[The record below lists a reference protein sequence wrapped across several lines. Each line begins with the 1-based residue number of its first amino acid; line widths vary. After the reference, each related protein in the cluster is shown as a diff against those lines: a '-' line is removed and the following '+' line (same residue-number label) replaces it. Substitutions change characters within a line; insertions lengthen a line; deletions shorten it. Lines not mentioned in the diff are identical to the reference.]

1 MANRV
6 DIDIY
11 ANDKTGG
18 TLNNIEGKF
27 SDLEGGFQALTGI
40 SLTTAGVI
48 TAIGGGISAAVDYTK
63 DAIEETVKYGDQVAT
78 LSRITGTSLED
89 TSRLIQVAQ
98 NMGIEYKDLATG
110 LGNATKKGVDV
121 SIENLL
127 LLADE
132 YKELETP
139 IARAQWLT
147 ENFGA
152 AGRDLEPIFAAATE
166 SIVADMEEVSDAMV
180 WDAEKQE
187 SVDAY
192 AAAIGEFDSA
202 MGGLKITIATELLPT
217 LTTFFTE
224 LNKIIGKFEEFD
236 AKWRIFYASVTTMG
250 GLTLWNAD
258 RKENFIV
265 PELKFAEDLS
275 TYEAYRNY
283 VSEILELAN
292 LTADGYGAIRTR
304 TGEAI
309 DGVVILTEEEWNA
322 QRAAEAIGDEIDD
335 IPDAST
341 KTINVDASFTG
352 AAREAI
358 GLLGGG
364 RGGFNLGG
372 GITQEARAVGGAVAP
387 NVPYLVGENG
397 PEIFKP
403 NAAGSIIPNGQISDY
418 SGGGEVDYDRMA
430 RAFIEALERSSL
442 VR

>member
-48 TAIGGGISAAVDYTK
+48 AAIGGGISAAVDYTK

-192 AAAIGEFDSA
+192 KQGMAEVKSAFEEVKIEVGTNFLPVIQTVLNLMNDKEGWRSEGYKRMLGDVKTESWAAIGV
-202 MGGLKITIATELLPT
+202 LKELWGWLQLIATGPSGGKPVSAAALGIGGVAPKPKFD
-217 LTTFFTE
+217 TT
-224 LNKIIGKFEEFD
+224 
-236 AKWRIFYASVTTMG
+236 
-250 GLTLWNAD
+250 
-258 RKENFIV
+258 
-265 PELKFAEDLS
+265 
-275 TYEAYRNY
+275 
-283 VSEILELAN
+283 
-292 LTADGYGAIRTR
+292 
-304 TGEAI
+304 
-309 DGVVILTEEEWNA
+309 
-322 QRAAEAIGDEIDD
+322 
-335 IPDAST
+335 
-341 KTINVDASFTG
+341 
-352 AAREAI
+352 
-358 GLLGGG
+358 GGG
-364 RGGFNLGG
+364 RGGFNLGQG
-372 GITQEARAVGGAVAP
+372 SRNPYIGLPGNSRAVGGAVAP

>member
-1 MANRV
+1 MANTV
-6 DIDIY
+6 EIDVI
-11 ANDKTGG
+11 ANDKTKGA
-18 TLNNIEGKF
+18 LSKISKEF
-27 SDLEGGFQALTGI
+27 SDLTGM
-40 SLTTAGVI
+40 SLGTA
-48 TAIGGGISAAVDYTK
+48 TAIGVVSSAVSGFIKYTK
-63 DAIEETVKYGDQVAT
+63 QAVEDTIKYNSEMDSLSRTLGLQIEETSRLVEISSLALITQKDFTSALEAGKKNGIDITIEGLKT
-78 LSRITGTSLED
+78 LS
-89 TSRLIQVAQ
+89 
-98 NMGIEYKDLATG
+98 
-110 LGNATKKGVDV
+110 
-121 SIENLL
+121 
-127 LLADE
+127 DE
-132 YKELETP
+132 YLALEGSVERNTF
-139 IARAQWLT
+139 LV
-147 ENFGA
+147 ENFGKA
-152 AGRDLEPIFAAATE
+152 AGPEMGKLLELGSAGIDELNGKLWENLIATE
-166 SIVADMEEVSDAMV
+166 STKAQAVEFQKSMV
-180 WDAEKQE
+180 ELDNISRALG
-187 SVDAY
+187 VTL
-192 AAAIGEFDSA
+192 GSA
-202 MGGLKITIATELLPT
+202 VIPALNDF
-217 LTTFFTE
+217 LTMILTE

-236 AKWRIFYASVTTMG
+236 AKWRIFYASVTTTG

-283 VSEILELAN
+283 VSEILLLAN

-322 QRAAEAIGDEIDD
+322 QRAAEAIGDAIDD

-364 RGGFNLGG
+364 RGRFNLGG
-372 GITQEARAVGGAVAP
+372 DVIQEARAVGGAVAP

-403 NAAGSIIPNGQISDY
+403 NAAGTIIPNGQISDY

>member
-48 TAIGGGISAAVDYTK
+48 AAIGGGISAAVDYTK

-192 AAAIGEFDSA
+192 KQGMAEVKSAFEEVKIEVGTNFLPVIQTVLNLMNDKEGWRSEGYKRMLGDVKTESWAAIGV
-202 MGGLKITIATELLPT
+202 LKELWGWLQLIATGPSGGKPVSAAALG
-217 LTTFFTE
+217 
-224 LNKIIGKFEEFD
+224 IG
-236 AKWRIFYASVTTMG
+236 
-250 GLTLWNAD
+250 
-258 RKENFIV
+258 
-265 PELKFAEDLS
+265 
-275 TYEAYRNY
+275 
-283 VSEILELAN
+283 
-292 LTADGYGAIRTR
+292 
-304 TGEAI
+304 
-309 DGVVILTEEEWNA
+309 GVA
-322 QRAAEAIGDEIDD
+322 
-335 IPDAST
+335 P
-341 KTINVDASFTG
+341 
-352 AAREAI
+352 
-358 GLLGGG
+358 
-364 RGGFNLGG
+364 
-372 GITQEARAVGGAVAP
+372 EARAVGGAVAP

-403 NAAGSIIPNGQISDY
+403 NAAGSIIPNGQISGYGRLMDLTGDVIQEARAVGGAVAPNVPYLVGENGPEIFKPNAAGTIIPNGQISDY

>member
-48 TAIGGGISAAVDYTK
+48 AAIGGGISAAVDYTK

-192 AAAIGEFDSA
+192 KQGMAEVKSAFEEVKIEVGTNFLPVIQTVLNLMNDKEGWRSEGYKRMLGDVKTESWAAIGV
-202 MGGLKITIATELLPT
+202 LKELWGWLQLIATGPSG
-217 LTTFFTE
+217 
-224 LNKIIGKFEEFD
+224 GK
-236 AKWRIFYASVTTMG
+236 
-250 GLTLWNAD
+250 
-258 RKENFIV
+258 
-265 PELKFAEDLS
+265 P
-275 TYEAYRNY
+275 
-283 VSEILELAN
+283 VS
-292 LTADGYGAIRTR
+292 
-304 TGEAI
+304 
-309 DGVVILTEEEWNA
+309 
-322 QRAAEAIGDEIDD
+322 AAA
-335 IPDAST
+335 
-341 KTINVDASFTG
+341 
-352 AAREAI
+352 
-358 GLLGGG
+358 LGI
-364 RGGFNLGG
+364 GGFNLGG

>member
-1 MANRV
+1 MANPTV
-6 DIDIY
+6 QIIIEAID
-11 ANDKTGG
+11 K
-18 TLNNIEGKF
+18 
-27 SDLEGGFQALTGI
+27 
-40 SLTTAGVI
+40 TAGVLNNVKSYFGDLQREFSGLVNNPFTDFI
-48 TAIGGGISAAVDYTK
+48 RDSIDYTMEFHDNVKKLSTTTGLTIEESSRLISAASDFGVEYKTMMTGIETATKNGREITVEELGEIANKYVELGKTDGPVAQAKYLVDTFGQSGFGMAALFAEGASGVETAMSDVSEALAI
-63 DAIEETVKYGDQVAT
+63 DAGEETK
-78 LSRITGTSLED
+78 L
-89 TSRLIQVAQ
+89 
-98 NMGIEYKDLATG
+98 
-110 LGNATKKGVDV
+110 
-121 SIENLL
+121 
-127 LLADE
+127 
-132 YKELETP
+132 
-139 IARAQWLT
+139 
-147 ENFGA
+147 
-152 AGRDLEPIFAAATE
+152 
-166 SIVADMEEVSDAMV
+166 
-180 WDAEKQE
+180 
-187 SVDAY
+187 DAY

-283 VSEILELAN
+283 VSEILLLAN

-322 QRAAEAIGDEIDD
+322 QRAAEAIGDAIDD

-341 KTINVDASFTG
+341 KTITVRGVIDKSAY
-352 AAREAI
+352 EAQAFAGQGSRNPYI
-358 GLLGGG
+358 GLPG
-364 RGGFNLGG
+364 NS
-372 GITQEARAVGGAVAP
+372 RAVGGAVAP

>member
-48 TAIGGGISAAVDYTK
+48 AAIGGGISAAVDYTK

-192 AAAIGEFDSA
+192 KQGMAEVKSAFEEVRIEVGTNFLAVIQTVLNLMNDKEGWRSEGYKRMLGDVKTESWAAIGV
-202 MGGLKITIATELLPT
+202 LKELWGWLQLIATGPSGGKPVSAAALGIGGVAPKPKFD
-217 LTTFFTE
+217 TT
-224 LNKIIGKFEEFD
+224 
-236 AKWRIFYASVTTMG
+236 
-250 GLTLWNAD
+250 
-258 RKENFIV
+258 
-265 PELKFAEDLS
+265 
-275 TYEAYRNY
+275 
-283 VSEILELAN
+283 
-292 LTADGYGAIRTR
+292 
-304 TGEAI
+304 
-309 DGVVILTEEEWNA
+309 
-322 QRAAEAIGDEIDD
+322 
-335 IPDAST
+335 
-341 KTINVDASFTG
+341 
-352 AAREAI
+352 
-358 GLLGGG
+358 GGG
-364 RGGFNLGG
+364 RGGFNLGQG
-372 GITQEARAVGGAVAP
+372 SRNPYIGLPGNSRAVGGAVAP

>member
-48 TAIGGGISAAVDYTK
+48 AAIGGGISAAVDYTK

-192 AAAIGEFDSA
+192 KQGMAEVKSAFEEVKIEVGTNLLPTIQTVLNLMNDKEGWRSEGYKRMLGDVKTESWAAIGV
-202 MGGLKITIATELLPT
+202 LKELWGWLQLIATGPSGGKPVSAAALGIGGVAPKPKFD
-217 LTTFFTE
+217 TT
-224 LNKIIGKFEEFD
+224 
-236 AKWRIFYASVTTMG
+236 
-250 GLTLWNAD
+250 
-258 RKENFIV
+258 
-265 PELKFAEDLS
+265 
-275 TYEAYRNY
+275 
-283 VSEILELAN
+283 
-292 LTADGYGAIRTR
+292 
-304 TGEAI
+304 
-309 DGVVILTEEEWNA
+309 
-322 QRAAEAIGDEIDD
+322 
-335 IPDAST
+335 
-341 KTINVDASFTG
+341 
-352 AAREAI
+352 
-358 GLLGGG
+358 GGG

-403 NAAGSIIPNGQISDY
+403 NAAGTIIPNGQISDY

>member
-48 TAIGGGISAAVDYTK
+48 AAIGGGISAAVDYTK

-192 AAAIGEFDSA
+192 KQGMAEVKSAFEEVRIEVGTNFLPVIQTVLNLMNDKEGWRSEGYKRMLGDVKTESWAAIGV
-202 MGGLKITIATELLPT
+202 LKELWGWLQLIATGPSGGKPVSAAALGIGGVAPKPKFD
-217 LTTFFTE
+217 TT
-224 LNKIIGKFEEFD
+224 
-236 AKWRIFYASVTTMG
+236 
-250 GLTLWNAD
+250 
-258 RKENFIV
+258 
-265 PELKFAEDLS
+265 
-275 TYEAYRNY
+275 
-283 VSEILELAN
+283 
-292 LTADGYGAIRTR
+292 
-304 TGEAI
+304 
-309 DGVVILTEEEWNA
+309 
-322 QRAAEAIGDEIDD
+322 
-335 IPDAST
+335 
-341 KTINVDASFTG
+341 
-352 AAREAI
+352 
-358 GLLGGG
+358 GGG
-364 RGGFNLGG
+364 RGGFNLGQG
-372 GITQEARAVGGAVAP
+372 SRNPYIGLPGNSRAVGGAVAP

>member
-48 TAIGGGISAAVDYTK
+48 AAIGGGISATVDYTK

-192 AAAIGEFDSA
+192 KQGMAEVKSAFEEVKIEVGTNFLPVIQTVLNLMNDKEGWRSEGYKRMLGDVKTESWAAIGV
-202 MGGLKITIATELLPT
+202 LKELWGWLQSIATGPSGGKPVSAAALGIGGVAPKPKFD
-217 LTTFFTE
+217 TT
-224 LNKIIGKFEEFD
+224 
-236 AKWRIFYASVTTMG
+236 
-250 GLTLWNAD
+250 
-258 RKENFIV
+258 
-265 PELKFAEDLS
+265 
-275 TYEAYRNY
+275 
-283 VSEILELAN
+283 
-292 LTADGYGAIRTR
+292 
-304 TGEAI
+304 
-309 DGVVILTEEEWNA
+309 
-322 QRAAEAIGDEIDD
+322 
-335 IPDAST
+335 
-341 KTINVDASFTG
+341 
-352 AAREAI
+352 
-358 GLLGGG
+358 GGG

-372 GITQEARAVGGAVAP
+372 GITQQGPHNPYIGLPANKRAVGGAVAP